1 MSFTK
6 TVLVFALAALLFSFA
21 CGVKSGDRR
30 PARTDADKQGEF
42 HRSPVAFKMEELTID
57 LDKTEQGC
65 IATPADVSVP
75 LAARIRLAVQLQG
88 ADLGKSATGSITV
101 TGEKKNAKYEIS
113 GMVIKSAAGAFDIGT
128 SAVQLDLESGARKN
142 YDFNVA
148 SAGSFDILCDGNKV
162 GTFTGTP

>member
-1 MSFTK
+1 M
-6 TVLVFALAALLFSFA
+6 
-21 CGVKSGDRR
+21 
-30 PARTDADKQGEF
+30 
-42 HRSPVAFKMEELTID
+42 
-57 LDKTEQGC
+57 
-65 IATPADVSVP
+65 
-75 LAARIRLAVQLQG
+75 QG
-88 ADLGKSATGSITV
+88 ADLGNRATGSITV

-162 GTFTGTP
+162 GTFTVTP